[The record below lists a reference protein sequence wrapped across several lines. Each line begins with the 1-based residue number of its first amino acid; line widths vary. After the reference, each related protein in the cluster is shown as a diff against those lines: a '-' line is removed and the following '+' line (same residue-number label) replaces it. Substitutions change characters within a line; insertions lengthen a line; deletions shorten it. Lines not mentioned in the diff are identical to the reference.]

1 VEADG
6 SFTVSKPRG
15 TGGLVSVGT
24 VAEQMLYEIGDP
36 AAYILPDVVCDFTQV
51 SIVQSAPGKVRVS
64 GARGA
69 APTGYYKASGTFPD
83 GFRVGAYFMI
93 GGIDAARK
101 ADKVAEAVFRR
112 CERMLRERGWAPFT
126 ETSHEAIGSET
137 TYGALSRG
145 RASREVML
153 KVAAKHPDPRA
164 LELLVREFTSAGTSM
179 APGLTGM
186 GGNRPKVSPVIR
198 LFSLLLPKTA
208 VEVQIEIGGDL
219 RTIAD
224 PCAIGGEVERRI
236 AAVHDLGL
244 PAEMTG
250 TVPLVRL
257 AWGRSGDKGNLAN
270 IGVIARR
277 PEYLPY
283 IRHALTPQAVADV
296 FSHYLKG
303 KVERFDLPGT
313 QSMNFV
319 LHDVLGGGG
328 VASLRN
334 DPQGKAYAQ
343 ILLGFP
349 IPIPEDLLAD

>member
-1 VEADG
+1 
-6 SFTVSKPRG
+6 
-15 TGGLVSVGT
+15 
-24 VAEQMLYEIGDP
+24 
-36 AAYILPDVVCDFTQV
+36 
-51 SIVQSAPGKVRVS
+51 
-64 GARGA
+64 
-69 APTGYYKASGTFPD
+69 
-83 GFRVGAYFMI
+83 
-93 GGIDAARK
+93 
-101 ADKVAEAVFRR
+101 
-112 CERMLRERGWAPFT
+112 
-126 ETSHEAIGSET
+126 
-137 TYGALSRG
+137 
-145 RASREVML
+145 
-153 KVAAKHPDPRA
+153 
-164 LELLVREFTSAGTSM
+164 
-179 APGLTGM
+179 
-186 GGNRPKVSPVIR
+186 
-198 LFSLLLPKTA
+198 
-208 VEVQIEIGGDL
+208 
-219 RTIAD
+219 
-224 PCAIGGEVERRI
+224 
-236 AAVHDLGL
+236 
-244 PAEMTG
+244 MTG